1 MITVIDWLKVVCE
14 QHQTLPTIFVSE
26 VKRSIESV
34 NTPVEWYETEGLS
47 TYRECEY

>member
-1 MITVIDWLKVVCE
+1 MINPRKKGKVE
-14 QHQTLPTIFVSE
+14 PNNRPLVSE
-26 VKRSIESV
+26 VKRSIEGV